1 MKFFLCLCLLTFPG
15 LFPGGDGQQ
24 APALLEQFFKKGIAI
39 PGVPPVKLLAPT
51 LKEGMT
57 PAQVEDALYKAAGR
71 NPIDLFLKNS
81 PYSPFNLAIEPV
93 EDDKGVHHGYYLK
106 LAFVAHGKMSTVL
119 DHNML
124 AQLIGG
130 ARGNVQNLSGAD
142 LSRRGISALAAPE
155 IYGLFSIDVLETVI
169 LSGVTRNVK
178 STHGKSAYMLA
189 VLDDRFAKDNAW
201 RPIDAEGKEGKA
213 RTYTGLGGYVYA
225 VELPQPAGALYL
237 EMHYVFHEPPE
248 WFGGRNLL
256 RAKLPIIVRDNV
268 HDFRRRLTKID

>member
-1 MKFFLCLCLLTFPG
+1 MKFILCLWVLAFPG
-15 LFPGGDGQQ
+15 LFPGNDTPS

-39 PGVPPVKLLAPT
+39 PGVPPVKLSEPL

-57 PAQVEDALYKAAGR
+57 PAVMEAALEKAAGR

-81 PYSPFNLAIEPV
+81 PYSPFNLTIEPV

-106 LAFVAHGKMSTVL
+106 LAFVAHGKMSTVV

-124 AQLIGG
+124 AHLIGG

-142 LSRRGISALAAPE
+142 LTRRGISGLAAPE
-155 IYGLFSIDVLETVI
+155 IYGIFSIDVLETVI
-169 LSGVTRNVK
+169 LSGVTRNIK
-178 STHGKSAYMLA
+178 STHDKSAYMLA

-201 RPIDAEGKEGKA
+201 RPIDAEGKQGKPRA
-213 RTYTGLGGYVYA
+213 YSGLGGYVYA
-225 VELPQPAGALYL
+225 MELPQLAGALYL

-268 HDFRRRLTKID
+268 HDFRRRLTKMD